1 MQMNKKR
8 RTRIGGFKRK
18 KEAIGTMKH
27 QLYQIGTRFRD
38 GEICKKI
45 NVSILRDRSRL
56 ITNGESNKESNVKI
70 TKLLILTV

>member
-45 NVSILRDRSRL
+45 NVSILRD
-56 ITNGESNKESNVKI
+56 
-70 TKLLILTV
+70 